1 PSAVVRHPIGA
12 EFFGLKITQLVAPSS
27 GNRFEPLAEWKEEFL
42 RTFTLHGSYTQL
54 VNENDFAA
62 LGIIGSLG
70 FLILIARLLYRNAT
84 SPQSRLKDALAL
96 LNVFAILLGTIGG
109 FGTLVSYIAVPWIR
123 AYNRLSIFIGFFAL
137 AMIALLLDSAA
148 RKYMTTIKGKLIG
161 SMLLGILVLFGV
173 R

>member
-70 FLILIARLLYRNAT
+70 FLILIARLLYRKST
-84 SPQSRLKDALAL
+84 SPQSRLKEALAL
-96 LNVFAILLGTIGG
+96 LNMFAILLGTIGG
-109 FGTLVSYIAVPWIR
+109 FGTLLCYIAVPWMRALNRIR
-123 AYNRLSIFIGFFAL
+123 IFILFV
-137 AMIALLLDSAA
+137 
-148 RKYMTTIKGKLIG
+148 TH
-161 SMLLGILVLFGV
+161 GII
-173 R
+173 